1 MSSTTC
7 VERERGGTGTQVL
20 LVADNGNS
28 GGISRYCLDLTE
40 AMGSAASILCLCPS
54 RCDGSQPCWL
64 ATHCAARRV
73 RLLSVPMAPKAWIGG
88 YRGLKA
94 VWLRE
99 GKPILHVNGRRGNFL
114 ALLLKARFPRL
125 PFVTTVHGVLG
136 LHVRRNL
143 LYRLV
148 DLATGRIASATIA
161 VSADTNRRLTVA
173 GLPQGKV
180 HTITNGLASCDLS
193 GLGDIAHARKPGAAR
208 VGYYGRLSPEKGFPD
223 FLQLARRLSDSGRAS
238 FLVAGTGPSLEDFL
252 RQSHDMVA
260 DGRLEYLGEADDST
274 SFLGRVNV
282 LVIPSRNEGLPYVL
296 LEAMAAGCAVV
307 AYAVGGI
314 PEVIDDDSVG
324 ILVGPNDLEGLAAK
338 VDALVAD
345 PERVASIGRAA
356 SQHIGE
362 KFALHHR
369 LPQLLNAY
377 RECDASRTQ
386 ALEVVV
392 NAEEDV
398 ACES

>member
-1 MSSTTC
+1 
-7 VERERGGTGTQVL
+7 
-20 LVADNGNS
+20 
-28 GGISRYCLDLTE
+28 
-40 AMGSAASILCLCPS
+40 
-54 RCDGSQPCWL
+54 
-64 ATHCAARRV
+64 
-73 RLLSVPMAPKAWIGG
+73 MAPRAWIGG

-99 GKPILHVNGRRGNFL
+99 GRPILHVNGRRGNFL

-125 PFVTTVHGVLG
+125 SFVTTVHGVLG

-148 DLATGRIASATIA
+148 DLATGRIANATIA
-161 VSADTNRRLTVA
+161 VSADTNRRLMAA

-193 GLGDIAHARKPGAAR
+193 GLSDIAYAREPGLAR
-208 VGYYGRLSPEKGFPD
+208 VGFYGRLSPEKGFPD
-223 FLQLARRLSDSGRAS
+223 FLQLARRLNGSSGTS

-252 RQSHDMVA
+252 RQSHEMVA

-274 SFLGRVNV
+274 SFLGDVNV

-314 PEVIDDDSVG
+314 PEVIGDDSVG
-324 ILVGPNDLEGLAAK
+324 ILVNPKDLEGLDAEAN
-338 VDALVAD
+338 ALVAD
-345 PERVASIGRAA
+345 PARVVSVGRAA

-362 KFALHHR
+362 KFALRDR
-369 LPQLLNAY
+369 LPQLLNVY
-377 RECDASRTQ
+377 RKCDAARAQ
-386 ALEVVV
+386 KLESVM
-392 NAEEDV
+392 NAEEGV